1 MIHGQT
7 VDQPL
12 PSLLLSEGDPLH
24 INCTFKVSGTPYLYW
39 YTHYHSRAPEMLL
52 YNFGLKE
59 NRGFTAQ
66 HDKEKSTFHLTK
78 AKAELSDS
86 GVYYCAVSDT
96 VIKIYVAPVSNLCV
110 TGAKFL
116 LHPKAYRMFT

>member
-1 MIHGQT
+1 AFR
-7 VDQPL
+7 
-12 PSLLLSEGDPLH
+12 GDPLH
-24 INCTFKVSGTPYLYW
+24 INCTFKVSASPYLFW
-39 YTHYHSRAPEMLL
+39 YTHYHNKALKMLL
-52 YNFGLKE
+52 QNYGVKE

-66 HDKEKSTFHLTK
+66 HDEGKSTFHLTK

-110 TGAKFL
+110 IKVELL
-116 LHPKAYRMFT
+116 LHSKE